1 MFARISTLVCTG
13 LAVAGLG
20 LFGAAAEAHVAASH
34 VDSTW
39 SKTYSLRS
47 EQTKTYR
54 LQLPASFKKS
64 DSPGAVDYTLYPRT
78 GHGFAVGE
86 PIGRKGGTQKP
97 YLGVTV
103 LRSSFKGHRVS
114 VTVRTSRLERPMALE
129 LSARGTI

>member
-1 MFARISTLVCTG
+1 MSARITTLACTG
-13 LAVAGLG
+13 LAVASLG
-20 LFGAAAEAHVAASH
+20 LFGAAADARVATPH

-54 LQLPASFKKS
+54 LQLPASFKKA
-64 DSPGAVDYTLYPRT
+64 DSPGAANYTLYPRT

-86 PIGRKGGTQKP
+86 PIGRKGGKQKP

-103 LRSSFKGHRVS
+103 LGSRFKGHRVS
-114 VTVRTSRLERPMALE
+114 VTVRTGRLNRPMALE
-129 LSARGTI
+129 LSARGTA